1 VTTTPAATAA
11 LHAGYFH
18 EAHPAVREV
27 VGGLTPALFDW
38 RLGQEMNSIAALI
51 AHTLDSERGLVAIVA
66 GFMLPRDRDAA
77 LRVAALIA
85 DDVVTMIDAAERDV
99 DGFLNPNRGS
109 FGRSNRAPDA
119 DGKWRVGGCSG
130 RPCGA
135 GSTSARPR

>member
-1 VTTTPAATAA
+1 MTTTPAATAA